1 MARNKYNAGDTVE
14 IIDDVDSYGRFKLG
28 QRGVVRQVVE
38 RVTRYCGACYT
49 DYEYAIDG
57 ISGEVA
63 ERRLKRV
70 DERRVVQRYEPHV
83 DRSPWN
89 RYRDE

>member
-1 MARNKYNAGDTVE
+1 MASNKYNAGDTVE

-28 QRGVVRQVVE
+28 QRGVVRQVVA

-63 ERRLKRV
+63 ERRLKRA
-70 DERRVVQRYEPHV
+70 DERRVVQRDEPHV

-89 RYRDE
+89 RYSED